1 MTMDNGQI
9 FGRGIGFPPQLGP
22 DGRLAFSAGSENV
35 RQSIRIILLTRPG
48 ERLMLSGFGAGLN
61 GFLFEPNTVATRRL
75 IRQEIERALEAWE
88 PRISLQSVTVDEDPQ
103 DAESAIATLTY
114 TLVASQATEQL
125 SVRVQLGG

>member
-1 MTMDNGQI
+1 
-9 FGRGIGFPPQLGP
+9 
-22 DGRLAFSAGSENV
+22 
-35 RQSIRIILLTRPG
+35 
-48 ERLMLSGFGAGLN
+48 MLSGFGAGLN

-88 PRISLQSVTVDEDPQ
+88 PRISLQSVMVDEDPQ